1 MESDHITARDKKDG
15 YWTLYI
21 LAIHPDYERRGIA
34 RLLLADGMRMAEED
48 DTSVFLTSTMTG
60 AGLYERIGFERLET
74 LPLSDGDE
82 WKWEEY
88 VHRLEKKSI
97 RDAAV

>member
-1 MESDHITARDKKDG
+1 MGRLSQEDG
-15 YWTLYI
+15 FEQSQSSSLKSAEQNAKPSI
-21 LAIHPDYERRGIA
+21 LKSSLGRFRVVACCDCLGD
-34 RLLLADGMRMAEED
+34 L
-48 DTSVFLTSTMTG
+48 VG